1 MSHLNKTIFC
11 IPLQVVECVA
21 RTDVA
26 QYDLTSLV
34 RTSDNW
40 EAAHGANGKFYINVC
55 RSLNLVPG
63 CSGTAAVCLK
73 ENNKVTNLGELCRGF
88 QRSKSLLEK
97 EVKNQTNVVIL
108 TGYILH
114 TRAHLSLVVL
124 L

>member
-1 MSHLNKTIFC
+1 MSHPNKTIFC
-11 IPLQVVECVA
+11 ITLQVVECVA

-40 EAAHGANGKFYINVC
+40 EAAYGANGKFYINVC

-73 ENNKVTNLGELCRGF
+73 EKGKVTNLGELCRVF
-88 QRSKSLLEK
+88 Q
-97 EVKNQTNVVIL
+97 
-108 TGYILH
+108 
-114 TRAHLSLVVL
+114 
-124 L
+124 